1 MNCIFDCILNI
12 PFGDLEDVGG
22 IGAGVVVAG
31 ANGVVLFSPQVA
43 LGGSPYIFG
52 NIYDLAII
60 ILLFKRL
67 IFSPLYTNRRTS
79 LQTSRLI
86 HMGHYKLATCCY
98 TQ

>member
-43 LGGSPYIFG
+43 LGGSP
-52 NIYDLAII
+52 
-60 ILLFKRL
+60 
-67 IFSPLYTNRRTS
+67 
-79 LQTSRLI
+79 
-86 HMGHYKLATCCY
+86 
-98 TQ
+98 